1 MPSIKGTTLD
11 FLREIL
17 ADKKSYLKLNEV
29 IHLEVPF
36 YKEISVKNLYEDALS
51 DPVLSKYM
59 PTKKQVLNRLPER
72 NFFFGIICT
81 IKR

>member
-1 MPSIKGTTLD
+1 LPSIKGTTLD

-72 NFFFGIICT
+72 NFFFGIMCT